1 VVKKDPGSAFW
12 CSSGKGK
19 EAQVYGLKSY
29 FIWRRLRAM
38 TSIPPHEGCI
48 RKGGSHGC

>member
-38 TSIPPHEGCI
+38 TSIPPT
-48 RKGGSHGC
+48 RPKMLSWPFP